1 MGNEAP
7 PPFNSSS
14 IHRLVAQQDVQPP
27 TDASVGVR
35 PSCDLLQV
43 LQDPPDLA
51 KPRDSGLR
59 PTALGAEQT
68 QASHRER
75 IPPSHAPRY
84 QTHQEGVPAVPPT
97 VDAVTVVS
105 PCNSRLFA
113 RHQTG
118 SSLLP
123 NESDA

>member
-1 MGNEAP
+1 MGSFTKPSILETDLPGDFPHVWLRPNTGNEAP

-43 LQDPPDLA
+43 IQDPPDPA

-59 PTALGAEQT
+59 PTALGTEQT

-75 IPPSHAPRY
+75 IPPSHAPR
-84 QTHQEGVPAVPPT
+84 
-97 VDAVTVVS
+97 
-105 PCNSRLFA
+105 
-113 RHQTG
+113 
-118 SSLLP
+118 
-123 NESDA
+123 